1 MAQEIELKFIVNH
14 SAVEALRDHLNTLD
28 GEHHDPVQLLNIYY
42 ETPDNWLRGHDMGLR
57 IRGEN
62 GRYEMTMKVAG
73 RVTGGLHQ
81 RPEYNVALSAP
92 TLDLAQLP
100 TEVWPNGE
108 LPADLA
114 SRVQPLFSTDFYRE
128 KWLVEVDGSQI
139 EIALDQGEVK
149 AGEFAEPICELELE
163 LLSGDMRAVL
173 KLANQLVS
181 QTGLRQGSLSKAA
194 RGYHL
199 AQGNPAREIKPT
211 TILHVAAKA
220 DVEQGL
226 EAALELALAQWQYH
240 EELWVRG
247 NDAAKEQVL
256 AAIGLVRHTL
266 MLFGGIVPRK
276 ASTHLRDLLTQC
288 EATIA
293 SAVSAVTAVYST
305 ETAMAKLALTEWLV
319 SKAWQPFLDAKAQSK
334 MSDSFKRFADIH
346 LSRHAA
352 ELKSVFCQPLGDRY
366 RDQLPR
372 LTRDIDSIL
381 LLAGYYDPVV
391 AQDWL
396 ENWQGCVTLL
406 RPGNALKLNISV
418 MRQTIRNRSGCTAEN
433 VNQARI
439 KSLMKPLSSPLQ
451 QYWQTVVERLPE
463 PLAEESLSAQAKSV
477 LTFSDFVQDSVIAHP
492 EWLTELESQP
502 PQADEW
508 QHYAAWL
515 QEALSNVSDE
525 AGLMRELRLFRR
537 RIMVRIAWAQT
548 LALVTEES
556 ILQQLS
562 HLAETLIVAARDW
575 LYDACCREWGT
586 PCNAQGEA
594 QPLLIL
600 GMGKLGG
607 GELNFSS
614 DIDLIFAWPEHGCT
628 QGGRR
633 ELDNA
638 QFFTR
643 MGQRLIKVLD
653 QPTQDGFVYR
663 VDMRLRPFGESGP
676 LVLSFAALEDYYQ
689 EQGRDWERY
698 AMVKARIMGD
708 SDGVYA
714 NELRA
719 MLRPFVFRRYI
730 DFSVIQSL
738 RNMKGMIAREVRRRG
753 LTDNI
758 KLGAGGIRE
767 IEFIVQVFQL
777 IRGGREPSLQS
788 RALLPTLSAIAA
800 LHLLSENDAEQ
811 LRVAYLFLRR
821 LENLLQSI
829 NDEQTQ
835 TLPSDELTRARL
847 AWAMDFADWPQLTGV
862 LTAHMANVRR
872 VFNELI
878 GDDESETQEES
889 LSEQW
894 RELWQDALQEDD
906 TTPVL
911 AHLSEDERKQVLM
924 LIADFRKELDKR
936 TIGPR
941 GRQVLD
947 HLMPH
952 LLSDVCAREDAA
964 VTLSRI
970 TALLVGIVT
979 RTTYLEL
986 LSEFPAALKHLISL
1000 CAASPMI
1007 ASQLAR
1013 YPLLLDEL
1021 LDPNT
1026 LYQPTATDAYRDELR
1041 QYLLRVPEDD
1051 EEQQL
1056 EALRQFKQ
1064 AQLLRIAAADI
1075 AGTLPVM
1082 KVSDHLTWLA
1092 EAMIDA
1098 VVQQAWVQ
1106 MVARYGKPNHLNER
1120 EGRGFAV
1127 VGYGKLGGWELG
1139 YSSDLD
1145 LIFLHDCP
1153 MDAMTDGEREIDGR
1167 QFYLRLAQRIMHLFS
1182 TRTSSGILYEVD
1194 ARLRPSGAAG
1204 MLVTSAEAFADYQK
1218 NEAWTWEHQALV
1230 RARVVYGDPQLTAHF
1245 DAVRREIM
1253 TLPREGK
1260 TLQTEVRE
1268 MREKMRAHLGNKHR
1282 DRFDIKADEGGITD
1296 IEFITQYLVLRYA
1309 HEKPKLTRW
1318 SDNVRILELLAQ
1330 NDIMEEQEAMALTRA
1345 YTTLRDELHHLALQ
1359 ELPGHVSEDCFTAER
1374 ELVRASW
1381 QKWLVEE

>member
-1 MAQEIELKFIVNH
+1 
-14 SAVEALRDHLNTLD
+14 
-28 GEHHDPVQLLNIYY
+28 
-42 ETPDNWLRGHDMGLR
+42 
-57 IRGEN
+57 
-62 GRYEMTMKVAG
+62 
-73 RVTGGLHQ
+73 
-81 RPEYNVALSAP
+81 
-92 TLDLAQLP
+92 
-100 TEVWPNGE
+100 
-108 LPADLA
+108 
-114 SRVQPLFSTDFYRE
+114 
-128 KWLVEVDGSQI
+128 
-139 EIALDQGEVK
+139 
-149 AGEFAEPICELELE
+149 
-163 LLSGDMRAVL
+163 
-173 KLANQLVS
+173 
-181 QTGLRQGSLSKAA
+181 
-194 RGYHL
+194 
-199 AQGNPAREIKPT
+199 
-211 TILHVAAKA
+211 
-220 DVEQGL
+220 
-226 EAALELALAQWQYH
+226 
-240 EELWVRG
+240 
-247 NDAAKEQVL
+247 
-256 AAIGLVRHTL
+256 
-266 MLFGGIVPRK
+266 
-276 ASTHLRDLLTQC
+276 
-288 EATIA
+288 
-293 SAVSAVTAVYST
+293 
-305 ETAMAKLALTEWLV
+305 
-319 SKAWQPFLDAKAQSK
+319 
-334 MSDSFKRFADIH
+334 
-346 LSRHAA
+346 
-352 ELKSVFCQPLGDRY
+352 
-366 RDQLPR
+366 
-372 LTRDIDSIL
+372 
-381 LLAGYYDPVV
+381 
-391 AQDWL
+391 
-396 ENWQGCVTLL
+396 
-406 RPGNALKLNISV
+406 
-418 MRQTIRNRSGCTAEN
+418 
-433 VNQARI
+433 
-439 KSLMKPLSSPLQ
+439 MKPLSSLLQ
-451 QYWQTVVERLPE
+451 QYWQTIAEQLPE
-463 PLAEESLSAQAKSV
+463 SASGVQAKSV

-492 EWLTELESQP
+492 HWLAELESAP

-508 QHYAAWL
+508 QQYGEWL
-515 QEALSNVSDE
+515 QTALATVNDE
-525 AGLMRELRLFRR
+525 AALMHELRLFRR
-537 RIMVRIAWAQT
+537 RVMVRIAWAQ
-548 LALVTEES
+548 ALSLVDDTD

-562 HLAETLIVAARDW
+562 HLAETLIVSARDW

-586 PCNAQGEA
+586 PCSQEGIP

-614 DIDLIFAWPEHGCT
+614 DIDLIFAWPEHGST

-663 VDMRLRPFGESGP
+663 VDMRLRPFGDSGP

-708 SDGVYA
+708 TDGRYVD
-714 NELRA
+714 ELRA

-753 LTDNI
+753 LKDNI

-788 RALLPTLSAIAA
+788 RSLLPTLSAIAA
-800 LHLLSENDAEQ
+800 LHLLPENDAEQ
-811 LRVAYLFLRR
+811 LRQAYLFLRR

-835 TLPSDELTRARL
+835 TLPGDELNRARL
-847 AWAMDFADWPQLTGV
+847 AWGMNADSWSQLTETLEG
-862 LTAHMANVRR
+862 HMANVRR

-878 GDDESETQEES
+878 GDDETDTQEDA

-906 TTPVL
+906 TPPVL
-911 AHLSEDERKQVLM
+911 SHLADDDRLRVLA

-952 LLSDVCAREDAA
+952 LLSDVCTRQDASLP
-964 VTLSRI
+964 LSRI
-970 TALLVGIVT
+970 TPLLVGIVT

-986 LSEFPAALKHLISL
+986 LSEFPGALKHLISL
-1000 CAASPMI
+1000 CAASPMV

-1064 AQLLRIAAADI
+1064 TQLLRIAAADI

-1098 VVQQAWVQ
+1098 VVQQAWLQ
-1106 MVARYGKPNHLNER
+1106 MVARYGQPTHLAER

-1153 MDAMTDGEREIDGR
+1153 VDVMTDGEREIDGR

-1204 MLVTSAEAFADYQK
+1204 MLVTSTESFADYQK

-1230 RARVVYGDPQLTAHF
+1230 RARVVYGDPQLTSQF
-1245 DAVRREIM
+1245 DTVRRDIM
-1253 TLPREGK
+1253 TLPRDGK
-1260 TLQTEVRE
+1260 TLQNEVRE

-1309 HEKPKLTRW
+1309 HDKPKLTRW

-1330 NDIMEEQEAMALTRA
+1330 NDIMDEQEAMALTHA

-1359 ELPGHVSEDCFTAER
+1359 EQPGHVAQTCFEAER
-1374 ELVRASW
+1374 TLVRASW
-1381 QKWLVEE
+1381 QKWLVA

>member
-1 MAQEIELKFIVNH
+1 M
-14 SAVEALRDHLNTLD
+14 
-28 GEHHDPVQLLNIYY
+28 
-42 ETPDNWLRGHDMGLR
+42 M
-57 IRGEN
+57 
-62 GRYEMTMKVAG
+62 
-73 RVTGGLHQ
+73 
-81 RPEYNVALSAP
+81 
-92 TLDLAQLP
+92 
-100 TEVWPNGE
+100 
-108 LPADLA
+108 
-114 SRVQPLFSTDFYRE
+114 
-128 KWLVEVDGSQI
+128 
-139 EIALDQGEVK
+139 
-149 AGEFAEPICELELE
+149 
-163 LLSGDMRAVL
+163 
-173 KLANQLVS
+173 
-181 QTGLRQGSLSKAA
+181 
-194 RGYHL
+194 
-199 AQGNPAREIKPT
+199 
-211 TILHVAAKA
+211 
-220 DVEQGL
+220 
-226 EAALELALAQWQYH
+226 
-240 EELWVRG
+240 
-247 NDAAKEQVL
+247 
-256 AAIGLVRHTL
+256 
-266 MLFGGIVPRK
+266 
-276 ASTHLRDLLTQC
+276 
-288 EATIA
+288 
-293 SAVSAVTAVYST
+293 
-305 ETAMAKLALTEWLV
+305 
-319 SKAWQPFLDAKAQSK
+319 
-334 MSDSFKRFADIH
+334 
-346 LSRHAA
+346 
-352 ELKSVFCQPLGDRY
+352 
-366 RDQLPR
+366 
-372 LTRDIDSIL
+372 
-381 LLAGYYDPVV
+381 
-391 AQDWL
+391 
-396 ENWQGCVTLL
+396 
-406 RPGNALKLNISV
+406 
-418 MRQTIRNRSGCTAEN
+418 
-433 VNQARI
+433 
-439 KSLMKPLSSPLQ
+439 PLSSPLQ
-451 QYWQTVVERLPE
+451 QQWQTVCERLPE
-463 PLAEESLSAQAKSV
+463 ALPASSLSEQARQV
-477 LTFSDFVQDSVIAHP
+477 LAFSDFVQESVTAHP
-492 EWLTELESQP
+492 DWLTGLEAAP

-508 QHYAAWL
+508 QHYAQWL
-515 QEALSNVSDE
+515 RDALADVGDE
-525 AGLMRELRLFRR
+525 AALMRELRHFRR
-537 RIMVRIAWAQT
+537 RVMVRIAWAQ
-548 LALVTEES
+548 ALMLVSEES
-556 ILQQLS
+556 TLQQLS
-562 HLAETLIVAARDW
+562 HLAETLIVTARDW

-586 PCNAQGEA
+586 PCSEDGTP

-614 DIDLIFAWPEHGCT
+614 DIDLIFAWPEKGAT
-628 QGGRR
+628 RGGRR

-643 MGQRLIKVLD
+643 LGQRLIKALD

-663 VDMRLRPFGESGP
+663 VDMRLRPFGDSGP

-708 SDGVYA
+708 NDGAYA
-714 NELRA
+714 SELRA

-753 LTDNI
+753 LKDNI

-788 RALLPTLSAIAA
+788 RSLLPTLAAIAQ
-800 LHLLSENDAEQ
+800 LNLLAEGDAQ
-811 LRVAYLFLRR
+811 ILREAYLFLRR

-835 TLPSDELTRARL
+835 TLPGDELNRARL
-847 AWAMDFADWPQLTGV
+847 AWGMRLDDWQALTEA
-862 LTAHMANVRR
+862 LDAHMAAVRR
-872 VFNELI
+872 IFNDLI
-878 GDDESETQEES
+878 GDDESESQDDE
-889 LSEQW
+889 LSEHW

-911 AHLSEDERKQVLM
+911 AHLSNDDRHRVVA
-924 LIADFRKELDKR
+924 LIADFRLELNKR
-936 TIGPR
+936 AIGPR

-952 LLSDVCAREDAA
+952 LLSDVCSRADAP
-964 VTLSRI
+964 VPLSRL
-970 TALLVGIVT
+970 TPLLSGIIT

-986 LSEFPAALKHLISL
+986 LSEFPGALKHLISL

-1007 ASQLAR
+1007 ASKLAR

-1041 QYLLRVPEDD
+1041 QYLLRVPEED

-1064 AQLLRIAAADI
+1064 AQLLRVAAADI

-1092 EAMIDA
+1092 EAIIDA
-1098 VVQQAWVQ
+1098 VVHQAWVQ
-1106 MVARYGKPNHLNER
+1106 MVARYGQPKHLADR

-1153 MDAMTDGEREIDGR
+1153 VDVMTDGEREIDGR

-1204 MLVTSAEAFADYQK
+1204 MLVTSTESFAEYQK

-1230 RARVVYGDPQLTAHF
+1230 RARVVYGDPQLKAQF
-1245 DAVRREIM
+1245 DAIRRDVL
-1253 TLPREGK
+1253 TATREGQ

-1296 IEFITQYLVLRYA
+1296 IEFITQYLVLRDA
-1309 HEKPKLTRW
+1309 HAKPKLTRW

-1330 NDIMEEQEAMALTRA
+1330 NDIMDEQEALALTRA

-1359 ELPGHVSEDCFTAER
+1359 EQPGHLPLDCFNAER
-1374 ELVRASW
+1374 ELVRACW
-1381 QKWLVEE
+1381 QKWLVEPCVTKQV

>member
-1 MAQEIELKFIVNH
+1 
-14 SAVEALRDHLNTLD
+14 
-28 GEHHDPVQLLNIYY
+28 
-42 ETPDNWLRGHDMGLR
+42 
-57 IRGEN
+57 
-62 GRYEMTMKVAG
+62 MK
-73 RVTGGLHQ
+73 Q
-81 RPEYNVALSAP
+81 
-92 TLDLAQLP
+92 
-100 TEVWPNGE
+100 
-108 LPADLA
+108 
-114 SRVQPLFSTDFYRE
+114 
-128 KWLVEVDGSQI
+128 
-139 EIALDQGEVK
+139 
-149 AGEFAEPICELELE
+149 
-163 LLSGDMRAVL
+163 
-173 KLANQLVS
+173 
-181 QTGLRQGSLSKAA
+181 
-194 RGYHL
+194 
-199 AQGNPAREIKPT
+199 
-211 TILHVAAKA
+211 
-220 DVEQGL
+220 
-226 EAALELALAQWQYH
+226 
-240 EELWVRG
+240 
-247 NDAAKEQVL
+247 
-256 AAIGLVRHTL
+256 
-266 MLFGGIVPRK
+266 
-276 ASTHLRDLLTQC
+276 
-288 EATIA
+288 
-293 SAVSAVTAVYST
+293 
-305 ETAMAKLALTEWLV
+305 
-319 SKAWQPFLDAKAQSK
+319 
-334 MSDSFKRFADIH
+334 
-346 LSRHAA
+346 
-352 ELKSVFCQPLGDRY
+352 
-366 RDQLPR
+366 
-372 LTRDIDSIL
+372 
-381 LLAGYYDPVV
+381 
-391 AQDWL
+391 
-396 ENWQGCVTLL
+396 
-406 RPGNALKLNISV
+406 
-418 MRQTIRNRSGCTAEN
+418 
-433 VNQARI
+433 
-439 KSLMKPLSSPLQ
+439 LSSPLQ
-451 QYWQTVVERLPE
+451 QYWQTVVERLPTTISE
-463 PLAEESLSAQAKSV
+463 SSLSVQAKSV
-477 LTFSDFVQDSVIAHP
+477 LTFSDFVRDSLIAHP
-492 EWLTELESQP
+492 EWLVELERAA

-508 QHYAAWL
+508 RHYAAWL
-515 QEALSNVSDE
+515 QQALTDVSDE
-525 AGLMRELRLFRR
+525 NTLMRELRLFRR

-548 LALVTEES
+548 LSLVTEES

-575 LYDACCREWGT
+575 LYAACCREWGT
-586 PCNAQGEA
+586 PCNPEGVA

-614 DIDLIFAWPEHGCT
+614 DIDLIFAWPEHGST

-653 QPTQDGFVYR
+653 QPTMDGFVYR
-663 VDMRLRPFGESGP
+663 VDMRLRPFGDSGP
-676 LVLSFAALEDYYQ
+676 LVLSFSALEDYYQ

-708 SDGVYA
+708 ADGTYV

-753 LTDNI
+753 LKDNI

-788 RALLPTLSAIAA
+788 RSLLPTLSAINA
-800 LHLLSENDAEQ
+800 LNLLPDTDAEQ
-811 LRVAYLFLRR
+811 LRAAYLYLRR

-835 TLPSDELTRARL
+835 TLPGDELNRARL
-847 AWAMDFADWPQLTGV
+847 AWGMNVDDWQQLTDV
-862 LTAHMANVRR
+862 LASHMHNVRR

-878 GDDESETQEES
+878 GDDEAETQEES

-911 AHLSEDERKQVLM
+911 THLADDDRRRVLS

-952 LLSDVCAREDAA
+952 LLSDVCSRDDAP
-964 VTLSRI
+964 VPLSRMMP
-970 TALLVGIVT
+970 LLSGIVT

-986 LSEFPAALKHLISL
+986 LSEFPGALKHLITL
-1000 CAASPMI
+1000 CAASPMV
-1007 ASQLAR
+1007 ANKLAR

-1064 AQLLRIAAADI
+1064 TQLLRIAAADI

-1098 VVQQAWVQ
+1098 VVQQAWTQ
-1106 MVARYGKPNHLNER
+1106 MVARYGQPTHLGDR

-1153 MDAMTDGEREIDGR
+1153 MDVMTDGEREIDGR

-1204 MLVTSAEAFADYQK
+1204 MLVTSADAFADYQR

-1230 RARVVYGDPQLTAHF
+1230 RARGVYGDPQLTSQF
-1245 DAVRREIM
+1245 DAVRRDIM
-1253 TLPREGK
+1253 TLVRDGK

-1330 NDIMEEQEAMALTRA
+1330 NDIMEEQEALALTHA

-1359 ELPGHVSEDCFTAER
+1359 ELPGHVAPECFEAER
-1374 ELVRASW
+1374 TLVRDSW
-1381 QKWLVEE
+1381 QKWLVAE

>member
-1 MAQEIELKFIVNH
+1 M
-14 SAVEALRDHLNTLD
+14 
-28 GEHHDPVQLLNIYY
+28 
-42 ETPDNWLRGHDMGLR
+42 
-57 IRGEN
+57 
-62 GRYEMTMKVAG
+62 
-73 RVTGGLHQ
+73 
-81 RPEYNVALSAP
+81 
-92 TLDLAQLP
+92 
-100 TEVWPNGE
+100 
-108 LPADLA
+108 
-114 SRVQPLFSTDFYRE
+114 
-128 KWLVEVDGSQI
+128 
-139 EIALDQGEVK
+139 
-149 AGEFAEPICELELE
+149 
-163 LLSGDMRAVL
+163 
-173 KLANQLVS
+173 
-181 QTGLRQGSLSKAA
+181 
-194 RGYHL
+194 
-199 AQGNPAREIKPT
+199 
-211 TILHVAAKA
+211 
-220 DVEQGL
+220 
-226 EAALELALAQWQYH
+226 
-240 EELWVRG
+240 
-247 NDAAKEQVL
+247 
-256 AAIGLVRHTL
+256 
-266 MLFGGIVPRK
+266 
-276 ASTHLRDLLTQC
+276 
-288 EATIA
+288 
-293 SAVSAVTAVYST
+293 
-305 ETAMAKLALTEWLV
+305 
-319 SKAWQPFLDAKAQSK
+319 
-334 MSDSFKRFADIH
+334 
-346 LSRHAA
+346 
-352 ELKSVFCQPLGDRY
+352 
-366 RDQLPR
+366 
-372 LTRDIDSIL
+372 
-381 LLAGYYDPVV
+381 
-391 AQDWL
+391 
-396 ENWQGCVTLL
+396 
-406 RPGNALKLNISV
+406 
-418 MRQTIRNRSGCTAEN
+418 
-433 VNQARI
+433 
-439 KSLMKPLSSPLQ
+439 PLSSPLQ
-451 QYWQTVVERLPE
+451 QQWQTVCERLPE
-463 PLAEESLSAQAKSV
+463 ALPASSLSEQARQV
-477 LTFSDFVQDSVIAHP
+477 LTFSDFVQESVTAHP
-492 EWLTELESQP
+492 DWQAELEASP

-508 QHYAAWL
+508 QHYAQWL
-515 QEALSNVSDE
+515 QDALAEISDE
-525 AGLMRELRLFRR
+525 AALMRALRQFRR
-537 RIMVRIAWAQT
+537 RVMVRIAWAQALM
-548 LALVTEES
+548 LASEES
-556 ILQQLS
+556 TLQQLS

-586 PCNAQGEA
+586 PCSEDGTP

-614 DIDLIFAWPEHGCT
+614 DIDLIFAWPEKGAT
-628 QGGRR
+628 RGGRR

-643 MGQRLIKVLD
+643 LGQRLIKALD

-663 VDMRLRPFGESGP
+663 VDMRLRPFGDSGP

-708 SDGVYA
+708 TGDAYA

-753 LTDNI
+753 LKDNI

-788 RALLPTLSAIAA
+788 RSLLPTLAAIAQ
-800 LHLLSENDAEQ
+800 LHLLPEGDDRI
-811 LRVAYLFLRR
+811 LREAYLFLRR

-835 TLPSDELTRARL
+835 TLPGDELNRARL
-847 AWAMDFADWPQLTGV
+847 AWGMRVDDWQALTDA
-862 LTAHMANVRR
+862 LDAHMAAVRR
-872 VFNELI
+872 IFNDLI
-878 GDDESETQEES
+878 GDDESESQEDE
-889 LSEQW
+889 LSEHW

-911 AHLSEDERKQVLM
+911 THLSDEDRHRVVA
-924 LIADFRKELDKR
+924 LIADFRLELNKR
-936 TIGPR
+936 AIGPR

-952 LLSDVCAREDAA
+952 LLSDVCSRADAP
-964 VTLSRI
+964 VPLSRL
-970 TALLVGIVT
+970 TPLLSGIIT

-986 LSEFPAALKHLISL
+986 LSEFPGALKHLISL

-1007 ASQLAR
+1007 ASKLAR

-1041 QYLLRVPEDD
+1041 QYLLRVPEED

-1064 AQLLRIAAADI
+1064 AQLLRVAAADI
-1075 AGTLPVM
+1075 SGTLPVM

-1092 EAMIDA
+1092 EAIIDA
-1098 VVQQAWVQ
+1098 VVHQAWVQ
-1106 MVARYGKPNHLNER
+1106 MVARYGQPKHLADR

-1153 MDAMTDGEREIDGR
+1153 VDVMTDGEREIDGR

-1204 MLVTSAEAFADYQK
+1204 MLVTSTDSFADYQQ

-1230 RARVVYGDPQLTAHF
+1230 RARVVYGDPQLKAQFDTIRRDVLTA
-1245 DAVRREIM
+1245 
-1253 TLPREGK
+1253 TREGP

-1296 IEFITQYLVLRYA
+1296 IEFITQYLVLRDA
-1309 HEKPKLTRW
+1309 HSKPKLTRW

-1330 NDIMEEQEAMALTRA
+1330 NDIMDEHEALALTRA

-1359 ELPGHVSEDCFTAER
+1359 EQPGHLPLDCFNTER
-1374 ELVRASW
+1374 ELVRACW
-1381 QKWLVEE
+1381 QKWLVEPCVTKQV

>member
-1 MAQEIELKFIVNH
+1 M
-14 SAVEALRDHLNTLD
+14 
-28 GEHHDPVQLLNIYY
+28 
-42 ETPDNWLRGHDMGLR
+42 M
-57 IRGEN
+57 
-62 GRYEMTMKVAG
+62 
-73 RVTGGLHQ
+73 
-81 RPEYNVALSAP
+81 
-92 TLDLAQLP
+92 
-100 TEVWPNGE
+100 
-108 LPADLA
+108 
-114 SRVQPLFSTDFYRE
+114 
-128 KWLVEVDGSQI
+128 
-139 EIALDQGEVK
+139 
-149 AGEFAEPICELELE
+149 
-163 LLSGDMRAVL
+163 
-173 KLANQLVS
+173 
-181 QTGLRQGSLSKAA
+181 
-194 RGYHL
+194 
-199 AQGNPAREIKPT
+199 
-211 TILHVAAKA
+211 
-220 DVEQGL
+220 
-226 EAALELALAQWQYH
+226 
-240 EELWVRG
+240 
-247 NDAAKEQVL
+247 
-256 AAIGLVRHTL
+256 
-266 MLFGGIVPRK
+266 
-276 ASTHLRDLLTQC
+276 
-288 EATIA
+288 
-293 SAVSAVTAVYST
+293 
-305 ETAMAKLALTEWLV
+305 
-319 SKAWQPFLDAKAQSK
+319 
-334 MSDSFKRFADIH
+334 
-346 LSRHAA
+346 
-352 ELKSVFCQPLGDRY
+352 
-366 RDQLPR
+366 
-372 LTRDIDSIL
+372 
-381 LLAGYYDPVV
+381 
-391 AQDWL
+391 
-396 ENWQGCVTLL
+396 
-406 RPGNALKLNISV
+406 
-418 MRQTIRNRSGCTAEN
+418 
-433 VNQARI
+433 
-439 KSLMKPLSSPLQ
+439 PLSSPLEQ
-451 QYWQTVVERLPE
+451 QWQTVCERLPE
-463 PLAEESLSAQAKSV
+463 ALPASSLSEQARQV
-477 LTFSDFVQDSVIAHP
+477 LAFSDFVQESVTAHP
-492 EWLTELESQP
+492 DWLTGLEAAP

-508 QHYAAWL
+508 QHYAQWL
-515 QEALSNVSDE
+515 RDALADVSDE
-525 AGLMRELRLFRR
+525 AALMRELRHFRR
-537 RIMVRIAWAQT
+537 RVMVRIAWAQ
-548 LALVTEES
+548 ALMLVSEES
-556 ILQQLS
+556 TLQQLS
-562 HLAETLIVAARDW
+562 HLAETLIVTARDW

-586 PCNAQGEA
+586 PCSEDGTP

-614 DIDLIFAWPEHGCT
+614 DIDLIFAWPEKGAT
-628 QGGRR
+628 RGGRR

-643 MGQRLIKVLD
+643 LGQRLIKALD

-663 VDMRLRPFGESGP
+663 VDMRLRPFGDSGP

-708 SDGVYA
+708 NDGAYA
-714 NELRA
+714 SELRA

-753 LTDNI
+753 LKDNI

-788 RALLPTLSAIAA
+788 RSLLPTLAAIAQ
-800 LHLLSENDAEQ
+800 LNLLAEGDAQ
-811 LRVAYLFLRR
+811 ILREAYLFLRR

-835 TLPSDELTRARL
+835 TLPGDELNRARL
-847 AWAMDFADWPQLTGV
+847 AWGMRLDDWQALTEA
-862 LTAHMANVRR
+862 LDAHMAAVRR
-872 VFNELI
+872 IFNDLI
-878 GDDESETQEES
+878 GDDESESQDDE
-889 LSEQW
+889 LSEHW

-911 AHLSEDERKQVLM
+911 AHLSNDDRHRVVA
-924 LIADFRKELDKR
+924 LIADFRLELNKR
-936 TIGPR
+936 AIGPR

-952 LLSDVCAREDAA
+952 LLSDVCSRADAP
-964 VTLSRI
+964 VPLSRL
-970 TALLVGIVT
+970 TPLLSGIIT

-986 LSEFPAALKHLISL
+986 LSEFPGALKHLISL

-1007 ASQLAR
+1007 ASKLAR

-1041 QYLLRVPEDD
+1041 QYLLRVPEED

-1064 AQLLRIAAADI
+1064 AQLLRVAAADI

-1092 EAMIDA
+1092 EAIIDA
-1098 VVQQAWVQ
+1098 VVHQAWVQ
-1106 MVARYGKPNHLNER
+1106 MVARYGQPKHLADR

-1153 MDAMTDGEREIDGR
+1153 VDVMTDGEREIDGR

-1204 MLVTSAEAFADYQK
+1204 MLVTSTESFAEYQK

-1230 RARVVYGDPQLTAHF
+1230 RARVVYGDPQLKAQF
-1245 DAVRREIM
+1245 DAIRRDVL
-1253 TLPREGK
+1253 TATREGQ

-1296 IEFITQYLVLRYA
+1296 IEFITQYLVLRDA
-1309 HEKPKLTRW
+1309 HAKPKLTRW

-1330 NDIMEEQEAMALTRA
+1330 NDIMDEQEALALTRA

-1359 ELPGHVSEDCFTAER
+1359 EQPGHLPLDCFNAER
-1374 ELVRASW
+1374 ELVRACW
-1381 QKWLVEE
+1381 QKWLVEPCVTKQV

>member
-1 MAQEIELKFIVNH
+1 
-14 SAVEALRDHLNTLD
+14 
-28 GEHHDPVQLLNIYY
+28 
-42 ETPDNWLRGHDMGLR
+42 
-57 IRGEN
+57 
-62 GRYEMTMKVAG
+62 
-73 RVTGGLHQ
+73 
-81 RPEYNVALSAP
+81 
-92 TLDLAQLP
+92 
-100 TEVWPNGE
+100 
-108 LPADLA
+108 
-114 SRVQPLFSTDFYRE
+114 
-128 KWLVEVDGSQI
+128 
-139 EIALDQGEVK
+139 
-149 AGEFAEPICELELE
+149 
-163 LLSGDMRAVL
+163 
-173 KLANQLVS
+173 
-181 QTGLRQGSLSKAA
+181 
-194 RGYHL
+194 
-199 AQGNPAREIKPT
+199 
-211 TILHVAAKA
+211 
-220 DVEQGL
+220 
-226 EAALELALAQWQYH
+226 
-240 EELWVRG
+240 
-247 NDAAKEQVL
+247 
-256 AAIGLVRHTL
+256 
-266 MLFGGIVPRK
+266 
-276 ASTHLRDLLTQC
+276 
-288 EATIA
+288 
-293 SAVSAVTAVYST
+293 
-305 ETAMAKLALTEWLV
+305 
-319 SKAWQPFLDAKAQSK
+319 
-334 MSDSFKRFADIH
+334 
-346 LSRHAA
+346 
-352 ELKSVFCQPLGDRY
+352 
-366 RDQLPR
+366 
-372 LTRDIDSIL
+372 
-381 LLAGYYDPVV
+381 
-391 AQDWL
+391 
-396 ENWQGCVTLL
+396 
-406 RPGNALKLNISV
+406 
-418 MRQTIRNRSGCTAEN
+418 
-433 VNQARI
+433 
-439 KSLMKPLSSPLQ
+439 MKPLSSLLQ
-451 QYWQTVVERLPE
+451 QHWQTIAEQLPE
-463 PLAEESLSAQAKSV
+463 SASGVQAKSV

-492 EWLTELESQP
+492 HWLAELESAP

-508 QHYAAWL
+508 QQYGEWL
-515 QEALSNVSDE
+515 QTALATVNDE
-525 AGLMRELRLFRR
+525 AALMHELRLFRR
-537 RIMVRIAWAQT
+537 RVMVRIAWAQ
-548 LALVTEES
+548 ALSLVDDTD

-562 HLAETLIVAARDW
+562 HLAETLIVSARDW

-586 PCNAQGEA
+586 PCNQEGIP

-614 DIDLIFAWPEHGCT
+614 DIDLIFAWPEHGST

-663 VDMRLRPFGESGP
+663 VDMRLRPFGDSGP

-708 SDGVYA
+708 TDGRYVD
-714 NELRA
+714 ELRA

-753 LTDNI
+753 LKDNI

-788 RALLPTLSAIAA
+788 RSLLPTLSAIAA
-800 LHLLSENDAEQ
+800 LHLLPENDADQ
-811 LRVAYLFLRR
+811 LRQAYLFLRR

-835 TLPSDELTRARL
+835 TLPGDELNRARL
-847 AWAMDFADWPQLTGV
+847 AWGMNADDWSQLTETLEG
-862 LTAHMANVRR
+862 HMANVRR

-878 GDDESETQEES
+878 GDDETETQEDA

-894 RELWQDALQEDD
+894 RELWQDALQEED
-906 TTPVL
+906 TPPVL
-911 AHLSEDERKQVLM
+911 SHLTDDDRLRVLA
-924 LIADFRKELDKR
+924 LIADFRKEVDKR

-952 LLSDVCAREDAA
+952 LLSDVCSRQDASLP
-964 VTLSRI
+964 LSRI
-970 TALLVGIVT
+970 TPLLVGIVT

-986 LSEFPAALKHLISL
+986 LSEFPGALKHLITL
-1000 CAASPMI
+1000 CAASPMV

-1064 AQLLRIAAADI
+1064 TQLLRIAAADI

-1098 VVQQAWVQ
+1098 VVQQAWLQ
-1106 MVARYGKPNHLNER
+1106 MVARYGQPTHLAER

-1153 MDAMTDGEREIDGR
+1153 VDVMTDGEREIDGR

-1204 MLVTSAEAFADYQK
+1204 MLVTSIESFADYQK

-1230 RARVVYGDPQLTAHF
+1230 RARVVYGDPQLTSQF
-1245 DAVRREIM
+1245 DTVRRDIM
-1253 TLPREGK
+1253 TLPRDGK

-1309 HEKPKLTRW
+1309 HDKPRLTRW

-1330 NDIMEEQEAMALTRA
+1330 NDIMDEQEAMALTHA

-1359 ELPGHVSEDCFTAER
+1359 EQPGHVAQTCFEAER
-1374 ELVRASW
+1374 KQVGASW
-1381 QKWLVEE
+1381 QKWLVA